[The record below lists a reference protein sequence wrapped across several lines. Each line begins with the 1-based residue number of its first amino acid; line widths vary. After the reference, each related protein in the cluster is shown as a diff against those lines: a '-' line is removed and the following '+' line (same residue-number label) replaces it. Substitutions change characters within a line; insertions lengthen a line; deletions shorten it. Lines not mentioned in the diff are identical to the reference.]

1 MKKVFISM
9 AAAAM
14 LTFVACGGGNKS
26 TDSAKETGKEAT
38 EKTET
43 KSEASA
49 SSGKLD
55 EYIKLIEKA
64 TPLLEKVSKGDMSAI
79 QEYTKITEDMSKIAT
94 DLQTE
99 LASNPELMKKY
110 TDAYQ
115 KFADEANRLM
125 GGQQ

>member
-14 LTFVACGGGNKS
+14 LTLVACGGGNKS
-26 TDSAKETGKEAT
+26 ADSAKEAAKDAT

-43 KSEASA
+43 KSKASA

-64 TPLLEKVSKGDMSAI
+64 TPLLEKVSKGDMDAV
-79 QEYTKITEDMSKIAT
+79 QEYTKITEKMSEIAT
-94 DLQTE
+94 ELQTE
-99 LASNPELMKKY
+99 LANNPELMKKY

-115 KFADEANRLM
+115 KFAEEAAKLM
-125 GGQQ
+125 GQ

>member
-9 AAAAM
+9 AVAAM
-14 LTFVACGGGNKS
+14 LTLVACGGGSKS

-43 KSEASA
+43 KSEVSA

-64 TPLLEKVSKGDMSAI
+64 TPLLEKVSKGDMNAV
-79 QEYTKITEDMSKIAT
+79 QEYTKITEEMSKLAT
-94 DLQTE
+94 DLQAE
-99 LASNPELMKKY
+99 LANSPELMKKY

-115 KFADEANRLM
+115 KFSEEAAKLM
-125 GGQQ
+125 GQQ